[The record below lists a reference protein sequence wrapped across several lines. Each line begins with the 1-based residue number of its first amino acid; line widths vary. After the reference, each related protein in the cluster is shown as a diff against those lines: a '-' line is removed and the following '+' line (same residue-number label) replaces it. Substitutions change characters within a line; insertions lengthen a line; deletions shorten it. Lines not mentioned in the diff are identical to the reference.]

1 MWCGVCV
8 ILLQGSGS
16 SVVIVPMVGVS
27 FSVVEVL
34 VSDIVSMVAIVG
46 EVVGDDGIGGVEVT

>member
-1 MWCGVCV
+1 
-8 ILLQGSGS
+8 
-16 SVVIVPMVGVS
+16 MVGVS